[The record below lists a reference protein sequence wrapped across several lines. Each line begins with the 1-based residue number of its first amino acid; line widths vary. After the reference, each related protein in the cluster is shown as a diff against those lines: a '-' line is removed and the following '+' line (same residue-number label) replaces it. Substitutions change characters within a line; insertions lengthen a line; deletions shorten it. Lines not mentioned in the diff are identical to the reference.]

1 MWQIL
6 SHDYDTHAAYYGT
19 KHASEP
25 VHVQLNLPG
34 YAVDVI
40 NNPTAPLDNAR
51 VAFEAWTVD
60 GRLAGRGAAT
70 VSVPGVGTSG
80 PIDLGIAPLLA
91 REGLLVVKLTL
102 TDGAGRTLS
111 DNVYWPSASPERQ
124 RGLDTLAGVP
134 VTVRASART
143 EGRVDVTL
151 TNPSKVPVLNTKLT
165 LLDAAGARVLPVY
178 WSDNYVSLMPGETRT
193 VSAEFT
199 GAAGALKVAVR
210 AWNGPEQAV
219 AVDAAQP

>member
-1 MWQIL
+1 
-6 SHDYDTHAAYYGT
+6 
-19 KHASEP
+19 
-25 VHVQLNLPG
+25 
-34 YAVDVI
+34 
-40 NNPTAPLDNAR
+40 
-51 VAFEAWTVD
+51 
-60 GRLAGRGAAT
+60 
-70 VSVPGVGTSG
+70 
-80 PIDLGIAPLLA
+80 
-91 REGLLVVKLTL
+91 
-102 TDGAGRTLS
+102 
-111 DNVYWPSASPERQ
+111 VYWPSTSPERQ

-143 EGRVDVTL
+143 AGRVDVTL

-178 WSDNYVSLMPGETRT
+178 WSDNYVALMPGESRT

-199 GAAGALKVAVR
+199 GAAGPLKVAVR